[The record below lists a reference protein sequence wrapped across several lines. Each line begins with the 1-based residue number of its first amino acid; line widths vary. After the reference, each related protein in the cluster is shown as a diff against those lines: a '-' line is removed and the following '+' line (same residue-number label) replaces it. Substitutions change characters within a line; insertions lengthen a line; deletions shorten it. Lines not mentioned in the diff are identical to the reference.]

1 MQINWTG
8 VYPAVTTKFTKD
20 LRLDIPAF
28 IKNIEF
34 QIQAGIDGIIIG
46 GSLGEASTITN
57 DERMTLLQETLI
69 TAGGRV
75 PVLMNIAERSTA
87 DAMTLAHLA
96 ERNGA
101 DGLMLLPPMQYKADE
116 HETTVFFKTV
126 ANSTALPVMLYNN
139 PVDYKIAVT
148 IPMLDALTSV
158 ENIQAIKESSRD
170 ITNVT
175 RQKNAFGDR
184 YKILCGVDTIALEC
198 LVAGADG
205 WVAGLV
211 NAFPRE
217 TVVIYELVKA
227 GRVEEALKIYR
238 WFMPLLELDIHPKL
252 VQYIKLAEVAAG
264 IGTEPVRPPR
274 LPLEGEERKTI
285 IGIIAES
292 IAKRPDLSK
301 YENVAQMR

>member
-1 MQINWTG
+1 MQVNWNG
-8 VYPAVTTKFTKD
+8 VYPAVTTKFTAD
-20 LRLDIPAF
+20 FQLDIPAYN
-28 IKNIEF
+28 KNIDF
-34 QIQAGIDGIIIG
+34 QIESGVDGIIIG
-46 GSLGEASTITN
+46 GSLGEASTLTN
-57 DERMTLLQETLI
+57 DERITLLKETI
-69 TAGGRV
+69 ATSAGRV
-75 PVLMNIAERSTA
+75 PALINIAERTTT
-87 DAMTLAHLA
+87 DAIALAQMA
-96 ERNGA
+96 EKNGA

-116 HETTVFFKTV
+116 HETTVYFKTV
-126 ANSTALPVMLYNN
+126 AKNTSLPIMLYNN

-148 IPMLDALTSV
+148 IPMLEALASV

-227 GRVEEALKIYR
+227 GRIEEALRIYR

-274 LPLEGEERKTI
+274 LALEGEERERI
-285 IGIIAES
+285 LGIINEGVA
-292 IAKRPDLSK
+292 ARPDLSV
-301 YENVAQMR
+301 YEELKTF